1 MSLPDE
7 SLMVPVRITNP
18 FLDARYPIDGAVMAV
33 LDTGFTGFLLVPYE
47 TFRALRFDELNP
59 RRVKGQL
66 AYGTLIELQAAYG
79 ILEIPEIQFEDEGLV
94 ESDPHVR
101 ETLLGLRGMERLTA
115 VIDGCRRTITTDKC

>member
-1 MSLPDE
+1 
-7 SLMVPVRITNP
+7 MVPLRITNP
-18 FLDARYPIDGAVMAV
+18 FFDARYPIDGAVMAV

-66 AYGTLIELQAAYG
+66 ANGTLIELQAAYG
-79 ILEIPEIQFEDEGLV
+79 ILEIPEIHFEDEGLV
-94 ESDPHVR
+94 ESNPHVR
-101 ETLLGLRGMERLTA
+101 ETLLGVRGMEKLRT